1 MNLEIIITTLITGLF
16 TVIVALITRKNRSL
30 IQEKQE
36 LLVQNEKIINELAAI
51 SILFNHKFIIL
62 LNETIEEV
70 FSNSK
75 ATRFVMLF
83 AVNGKTDFNH
93 VTACFERNKNPEF
106 TVAAKKY
113 NRLKVDPIYKQMLKR
128 LEFIDKEVINTR
140 SMEPSLLKNIYESF
154 DEQIENSLI
163 YFLDRITID
172 PLNDLLLYCSIAT
185 TDRSVFNNK
194 EIFLID
200 TNIDRIK
207 NESIKRLSVT
217 SEF

>member
-1 MNLEIIITTLITGLF
+1 MNSEIIITTLITGVF
-16 TVIVALITRKNRSL
+16 TVIVALIARKNKNL

-36 LLVQNEKIINELAAI
+36 LLIQNEKIINELAAI

-62 LNETIEEV
+62 LNEVIEEI
-70 FSNSK
+70 FAHTK
-75 ATRFVMLF
+75 TTRFVMSF

-113 NRLKVDPIYKQMLKR
+113 NRLKVDSIYKKMLKKI
-128 LEFIDKEVINTR
+128 EFVDKEIINTN
-140 SMEPSLLKNIYESF
+140 SMEPGLLKNIYQSF
-154 DEQIENSLI
+154 DEQLENSLV

-172 PLNDLLLYCSIAT
+172 SSNDLLLYCSIAT
-185 TDRSVFNNK
+185 TDKSLFDNK

-200 TNIDRIK
+200 TNINRIK
-207 NESIKRLSVT
+207 TESIKRLSVT

>member
-16 TVIVALITRKNRSL
+16 TVIVALITKKNKNL
-30 IQEKQE
+30 VQEKKE
-36 LLVQNEKIINELAAI
+36 LLIQNEKIINELAAI

-62 LNETIEEV
+62 LNEAIEEI
-70 FSNSK
+70 FAHSK
-75 ATRFVMLF
+75 TTRFVMSF

-106 TVAAKKY
+106 TTTLKKY
-113 NRLKVDPIYKQMLKR
+113 NRLKVDSGYKKMLKR
-128 LEFIDKEVINTR
+128 IELIDKEVINTN

-163 YFLDRITID
+163 YFLGRITID
-172 PLNDLLLYCSIAT
+172 SSNDLLLYCSITT

-200 TNIDRIK
+200 TNIDKIK
-207 NESIKRLSVT
+207 TDSIKRLSVT